1 MGRGTEIGRVRG
13 LGSARAGTHHFVAER
28 VTGVASVL
36 LGIWFIASLAMLPSL
51 QLWAVTAWL
60 AQPLAAVPMMLTIV
74 TVFYH
79 TRIGLQVVVEDYVH
93 DDGLK
98 FGTIMFMDFCLIG
111 LGALGL
117 FCVAKIAFTGT
128 PA

>member
-13 LGSARAGTHHFVAER
+13 LGSARAGTHHFIAER
-28 VTGVASVL
+28 TTGVASVL
-36 LGIWFIASLAMLPSL
+36 LGIWFIASLATLPSL

-60 AQPLAAVPMMLTIV
+60 AQPLVAVPMMLTIV